1 MDVERRQ
8 TSGRRHLLRSTSVE
22 LHASFLSCSMIALQ
36 GLTPVAAFVHCSTA
50 VRIATIVLLC
60 MPRRFLRNA
69 SEVERIDLWTDT
81 VLCRSWYRCEEI
93 TIKLVSCCVG
103 TYHTCS
109 YIYLEPLVSWSH
121 LHTPIIYRK
130 FFVSLTTSVVL

>member
-93 TIKLVSCCVG
+93 TIKLVSCCVAPITHVAIFTWSHSYPG
-103 TYHTCS
+103 ATYIHLS
-109 YIYLEPLVSWSH
+109 YIGS
-121 LHTPIIYRK
+121 
-130 FFVSLTTSVVL
+130 SLSV